1 MFTIETDLVNSVII
15 IISIE
20 LSKDVSAH
28 LAEATIVSN
37 FVLSDNLLNFII
49 NRNIGIGQGLLKFM
63 L

>member
-1 MFTIETDLVNSVII
+1 MFTIETDLVNYVII

-20 LSKDVSAH
+20 LSKNVGAH
-28 LAEATIVSN
+28 LSEATIVSN

-49 NRNIGIGQGLLKFM
+49 NRYIGIGQRLLKFM

>member
-37 FVLSDNLLNFII
+37 FVLSDNFLNFII